1 MMDLPGRA
9 RDKSPPVSSDQE
21 SNIEARLCAYIDGL
35 LDAEQR
41 ASIEQYLDRYPE
53 HRQLIDQLMEERSLL
68 RDLPRESAP
77 PDVLAH
83 FQGQLE
89 RSVLLG
95 DLETDSA
102 RSARDRRRGR
112 WNLAVLLSLLL
123 LAFGVSVI
131 VWIAMP
137 PKRVRQSAATIMA
150 PEPAT
155 TMATDTT
162 QSSVAIASTEAGVSW
177 SGVVVPPPVV
187 PVVNHP
193 RAMLVEVGDSNL
205 LLVMISAADLR
216 GAEER
221 ADEFLKSRSLRHAM
235 PTTMQS
241 SLSHAEWE
249 VPGMTRVNADELV
262 ASFSAVPATAPAATE
277 PAMQLAAT
285 QPVAT
290 TQMVAS
296 TRPNT
301 APAVKVVILFQTAD
315 LPLSGPEKS
324 GS

>member
-1 MMDLPGRA
+1 MDLPGRA
-9 RDKSPPVSSDQE
+9 KDKSSLVSIDPE

-41 ASIEQYLDRYPE
+41 DSIEQYLDRYPE
-53 HRQLIDQLMEERSLL
+53 HRQLIDQLMEERTLL
-68 RDLPRESAP
+68 RDLPREPAP

-112 WNLAVLLSLLL
+112 WNLAVLLALLL

-137 PKRVRQSAATIMA
+137 PKRVHQSAATAMV
-150 PEPAT
+150 PEPA
-155 TMATDTT
+155 ATLPVDTT
-162 QSSVAIASTEAGVSW
+162 QISATVPTTEPIVSSPAAVIA
-177 SGVVVPPPVV
+177 PPVV
-187 PVVNHP
+187 RVVSHP
-193 RAMLVEVGDSNL
+193 RAMLLDVNGSNL
-205 LLVMISAADLR
+205 LLVMISAADLPE
-216 GAEER
+216 AEQQV
-221 ADEFLKSRSLRHAM
+221 DTFLKTRLLHHTM

-241 SLSHAEWE
+241 SPGHAQWE
-249 VPGMTRVNADELV
+249 VPEMTRTQAAELV
-262 ASFSAVPATAPAATE
+262 ASFTAPPASAPATTE
-277 PAMQLAAT
+277 PPMQLAAT
-285 QPVAT
+285 QPIAT
-290 TQMVAS
+290 TQMAAS
-296 TRPNT
+296 TRPST
-301 APAVKVVILFQTAD
+301 APAVKVLILFQTAD
-315 LPLSGPEKS
+315 LSLSGPEKS